1 MLSIHFARLI
11 ESHSKELAE
20 GLVRRLQTSER
31 TSAYRQIPADVLTR
45 QAEEVYENLSTWLT
59 TKTESEIQQRY
70 AELGRLRAST
80 GVPVGQFAWALI
92 MSKEYLWQ
100 FLLREAMADHA
111 MQLLSELDF
120 LLLLEQ
126 FFDRAVFY
134 GMSAYETS
142 GARREAA

>member
-134 GMSAYETS
+134 GMSAYETT

>member
-11 ESHSKELAE
+11 ENHSEALAE
-20 GLVRRLQTSER
+20 GLVRRLQSTER
-31 TSAYRQIPADVLTR
+31 TAAYRNISTETLTR
-45 QAEEVYENLSTWLT
+45 QVQEVYQNLSIWLT
-59 TKTESEIQQRY
+59 TKTEAEIEARYSEV
-70 AELGRLRAST
+70 GRLRARS

-100 FLLREAMADHA
+100 FLLREAMADQA

-126 FFDRAVFY
+126 FFDRALYY
-134 GMSAYETS
+134 GVAAYDTV
-142 GARREAA
+142 ARREAA

>member
-11 ESHSKELAE
+11 ENHSESLAE
-20 GLVRRLQTSER
+20 GLVRRLQSSER
-31 TSAYRQIPADVLTR
+31 TSSYRSIPTDALTR
-45 QAEEVYENLSTWLT
+45 QVREVYENLSLWLT
-59 TKTESEIQQRY
+59 TKTETEIEQRY
-70 AELGRLRAST
+70 SEVGRMRARS

-100 FLLREAMADHA
+100 FLLREAMADQA

-126 FFDRAVFY
+126 FFDRAIYY
-134 GMSAYETS
+134 GVAAYDTI
-142 GARREAA
+142 ARREAA